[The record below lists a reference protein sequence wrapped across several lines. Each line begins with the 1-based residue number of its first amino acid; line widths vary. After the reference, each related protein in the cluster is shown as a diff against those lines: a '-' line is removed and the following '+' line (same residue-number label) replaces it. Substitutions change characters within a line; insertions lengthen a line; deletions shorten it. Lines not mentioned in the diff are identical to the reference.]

1 MPIHPSNAAL
11 YGPNWVTISLEVRT
25 RAGWR
30 CEGSPAYPDCRA
42 EQDHPHTFTGSLVVL
57 TVAHLD
63 HDPANNG
70 TSGDRPNLKARCQR
84 CHLNYDRAHHLR
96 NAHESRRAR
105 KALGDLFEETA

>member
-1 MPIHPSNAAL
+1 MPIKSETAAL
-11 YGPNWVTISLEVRT
+11 YGPDWTEISLEVRE

-30 CEGSPAYPDCRA
+30 CEGSPAYPRCRA
-42 EQDHPHTFTGSLVVL
+42 AHHCPHPDTGSTVVL

-70 TSGDRPNLKARCQR
+70 APGDRPNLRAWCQR
-84 CHLNYDRAHHLR
+84 CHMNYDRALHLR
-96 NAHESRRAR
+96 NANESRRAR

>member
-1 MPIHPSNAAL
+1 MPIRPETAAL
-11 YGPNWVTISLEVRT
+11 YGPDWVAISLEVRT

-30 CEGSPAYPDCRA
+30 CEGSPAYPNCRA
-42 EQDHPHTFTGSLVVL
+42 EQGLTHPDTGSTVVL

-70 TSGDRPNLKARCQR
+70 TPGNRQNLRCWCQR
-84 CHLNYDRAHHLR
+84 CHLNYDRVLHTR

-105 KALGDLFEETA
+105 KALGDLFEESA